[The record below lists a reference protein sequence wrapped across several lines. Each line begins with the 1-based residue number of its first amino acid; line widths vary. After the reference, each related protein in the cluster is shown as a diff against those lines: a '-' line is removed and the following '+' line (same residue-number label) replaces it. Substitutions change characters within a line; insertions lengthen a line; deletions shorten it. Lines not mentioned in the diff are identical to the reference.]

1 MFANK
6 SNFPQSQKPNTNPN
20 TNKILQNINSLFN
33 PKSQTSKININNIN
47 NCQKKNNNFILNPFN
62 IGNNKMKNNN
72 FNQMQFK
79 TNICTQNPINKITQN
94 INMNLNTNN
103 NSEEDSLKLNM
114 NINNEILGQK
124 ISLGNNTNNK
134 NLEMGQSPILENEA
148 NSIFFGQ
155 NSNDYKLI
163 EQLLENKKS
172 LDKDKDKDKE
182 VQKKIAFNS
191 NNIIINSFQSNNNE
205 NINNNNICSPPNQIN
220 NNINKNKIISNFVI
234 NNENNKKSVSEDI
247 RSQLE
252 NINITEINP
261 LWFQNESNYK
271 DPLYFEKLKQY
282 EFKRMGIKT
291 LKLSDFLI
299 GKKLGSGQFG
309 HVYLAKYKS
318 TQFICAIKVINK
330 KWISENLKC
339 MNQLR
344 REIEIQSHLHHP
356 NILSLYNFF
365 WDKKNVYLVIEYA
378 QGGELFKILHKEEQG
393 RFSEP
398 KAAFYIQQVCDAVE
412 YIHKMHIIHRDI
424 KPENILISN
433 EVVKLADFGW
443 SIHQKSNKIRRTF
456 CGTAEY
462 MPPEVIN
469 DEPHIPPSDLWC
481 IGILIYELCAGEP
494 PFTAKTNYEII
505 SKIKNFDMK
514 KCPDYFSDECKDLI
528 DKLIR
533 KYPKDRISI
542 QEVKEH
548 PWIVN
553 NAKKYKIYQSL
564 I

>member
-79 TNICTQNPINKITQN
+79 TNICTQNPINKINQN

-220 NNINKNKIISNFVI
+220 NNINKNKIISNFMI

>member
-79 TNICTQNPINKITQN
+79 TNICTQNPINKINQN

-191 NNIIINSFQSNNNE
+191 NNITINSFQSNNNE

>member
-79 TNICTQNPINKITQN
+79 TNICTQNPINKINQN

>member
-79 TNICTQNPINKITQN
+79 TNICTQNPINKINQN

-282 EFKRMGIKT
+282 EFKRMGIKA

>member
-1 MFANK
+1 
-6 SNFPQSQKPNTNPN
+6 
-20 TNKILQNINSLFN
+20 
-33 PKSQTSKININNIN
+33 
-47 NCQKKNNNFILNPFN
+47 
-62 IGNNKMKNNN
+62 MKNNN

-79 TNICTQNPINKITQN
+79 TNICTQNPINKINQN

>member
-79 TNICTQNPINKITQN
+79 TNICTQNPINKINQN

-220 NNINKNKIISNFVI
+220 SNINKNKIISNFVI

-344 REIEIQSHLHHP
+344 REIEIQSHLHHS

>member
-79 TNICTQNPINKITQN
+79 TNICTQNPINKINQN

-182 VQKKIAFNS
+182 VQKIIAFNS